1 MTTAPDGD
9 PTPAVRS
16 DDRGAVRTLRL
27 DRPGKLNAL
36 DESMRVGL
44 ERSLR
49 ELEDRPDIRVLVLA
63 GSGRSFSAGADLAAG
78 PPDGD
83 AGTWTGRRHAAGAWQ
98 RLLDLL
104 ERVPQAT
111 VASLHGHCYGG
122 ATLLAVSCDIRIAA
136 DDLQVR
142 IPELALGIPLTWA
155 GVPRLAR
162 EVGLPV
168 ARDLVMTGRT
178 LDAGEALAVGFVQRV
193 VPAAGLA
200 EATAALVGELTAM
213 PAGPLAMTRA
223 LFAALGRDRLG
234 PAGWADADLLSW
246 SRREPEGIE
255 AAQAY
260 LRDLGRARGRGS

>member
-1 MTTAPDGD
+1 MTTGPHGD
-9 PTPAVRS
+9 ATPAVRS

-27 DRPGKLNAL
+27 DRPTKLNAL
-36 DESMRVGL
+36 DESIRVGL

-49 ELEDRPDIRVLVLA
+49 ELEDRPDIRVLVIA
-63 GSGRSFSAGADLAAG
+63 GTGRSFSAGADLAAG
-78 PPDGD
+78 PPD
-83 AGTWTGRRHAAGAWQ
+83 AAASTWTGRRHAAGAWQ

-111 VASLHGHCYGG
+111 VASIHGHCYGG
-122 ATLLAVSCDIRIAA
+122 AALLAVSCDIRIAA
-136 DDLQVR
+136 DDVQVR

-162 EVGLPV
+162 EVGLPL

-178 LDAGEALAVGFVQRV
+178 LDAGDALRAGFVQRV
-193 VPAAGLA
+193 APAAELA

-234 PAGWADADLLSW
+234 PAGWADADVLSW
-246 SRREPEGIE
+246 SRREPEGIA
-255 AAQAY
+255 AAQDY
-260 LRDLGRARGRGS
+260 VRDLARARGRGT